1 MFKNVYTTGFM
12 LFIVVM
18 IGFFIT
24 NIFFRDINYYRTSI
38 TLSAFFLPFV
48 FALGAFFSVTTFV
61 RNSEKVSFKEA
72 YGRAFMPMFV
82 GGLLSIASIFVYLNY
97 VDKDSKDLLNYQ
109 YIESFERSLDEEYNK
124 GKNVFKPESE
134 EMKDIE
140 KKYAQ
145 GKQRIENK
153 RQVGEDMFSMKY
165 FGYVF
170 AGYCAFFLLFSLF
183 FGSFFRTRTYA

>member
-1 MFKNVYTTGFM
+1 MFKNVYITGFM

-18 IGFFIT
+18 IVFFIT

-38 TLSAFFLPFV
+38 TLSAFFLPFI

-61 RNSEKVSFKEA
+61 KNAEKVSFKEA

-82 GGLLSIASIFVYLNY
+82 GGLLSITSIFVYLNY
-97 VDKDSKDLLNYQ
+97 VDKESKDLLNYQ
-109 YIESFERSLDEEYNK
+109 YIESFERALEQEYYK
-124 GKNVFKPESE
+124 GQNVFKPESE

-140 KKYAQ
+140 KKYVQ

-153 RQVGEDMFSMKY
+153 KQVGEDMFSFKY

-170 AGYCAFFLLFSLF
+170 AGYCAFFLIFSLF
-183 FGSFFRTRTYA
+183 FGSFFRTRTIA